1 MRRKYSLK
9 ERQTLILQMLN
20 ENGRVSV
27 SELMERF
34 SISEVS
40 IRKDLA
46 SLEEKKL
53 LLRVKGG
60 AVNLQQYNDS
70 DEFSLADKRLKHA
83 EEKKRIGKL
92 AASLIHDNDTII
104 IDSGTTTMEVAKNL
118 GDHKHLT
125 IITNS
130 LSIALYLSQLD
141 KYTVIALGG
150 QIRTTSESTVGLIAE
165 SSLNNY
171 YCDILFLGVDS
182 INLDKGMSTPNI
194 EEASLNQK
202 MIKSAKKIVAVFD
215 SSKFEKRSFAFIA
228 NIDELDSIVTDEG
241 ITKEEKDYLES
252 RGIEVLIA
260 KTEEQEE

>member
-1 MRRKYSLK
+1 MKRRYSLK

-20 ENGRVSV
+20 ENGRVSIND
-27 SELMERF
+27 LMEKF

-40 IRKDLA
+40 VRKDLA

-53 LLRVKGG
+53 LLRVKSG
-60 AVNLQQYNDS
+60 AVNLQQYNES
-70 DEFSLADKRLKHA
+70 DEFSLAKKSLKHA

-104 IDSGTTTMEVAKNL
+104 IDSGTTTMEVAKSL
-118 GDHKHLT
+118 GDLKHLT
-125 IITNS
+125 SITNS
-130 LSIALYLSQLD
+130 LSIAHYLCQLD
-141 KYTVIALGG
+141 KYSVIALGG

-165 SSLNNY
+165 NSLNNY

-182 INLDKGMSTPNI
+182 INLEKGMSTPNI

-202 MIKSAKKIVAVFD
+202 MIKSAEKVVAVFD

-228 NIDELDSIVTDEG
+228 NIDELDTVVTDEG
-241 ITKEEKDYLES
+241 ITEEQKDYLES
-252 RGIEVLIA
+252 KGIEVLIA
-260 KTEEQEE
+260 RAEE